1 MKAVVKVHRKPK
13 TTPAVFTAR
22 HAMGPTVSGEALV
35 AKDGFSARYD
45 LDRIAGVFSRPS
57 HKLAGQS
64 YVGKVLVLDTA
75 KGGVASAWMLAEM
88 RSRDKVPLAIVF
100 NTVNPILAQGAAL
113 GGITML
119 AGFDV
124 DITSAIP
131 HGATVEINPAKR
143 TLRVV

>member
-1 MKAVVKVHRKPK
+1 MSPK
-13 TTPAVFTAR
+13 TIRMFTKKVFKAR
-22 HAMGPTVSGEALV
+22 HAMGEKVSGDALV

-45 LDRIAGVFSRPS
+45 LDRIAGVFSRPA

-88 RSRDKVPLAIVF
+88 RSRGKVPLAIVF

-113 GGITML
+113 GDIAML
-119 AGFDV
+119 AGFDE
-124 DITSAIP
+124 DITAAIP
-131 HGATVEINPAKR
+131 HGARVEVDPAKK
-143 TLRVV
+143 TVRVL